1 MSDCLFATFAAQFS
15 KLTSQF
21 GTNIINL
28 IILSV
33 HSILLS
39 ILMLCLF
46 LSLEF
51 SAKAVKKHYYLLS
64 VKNEK

>member
-46 LSLEF
+46 FYTDAQVSVG
-51 SAKAVKKHYYLLS
+51 SA
-64 VKNEK
+64 

>member
-46 LSLEF
+46 F
-51 SAKAVKKHYYLLS
+51 YTDAQVGFGCRHKNKKRLR
-64 VKNEK
+64 